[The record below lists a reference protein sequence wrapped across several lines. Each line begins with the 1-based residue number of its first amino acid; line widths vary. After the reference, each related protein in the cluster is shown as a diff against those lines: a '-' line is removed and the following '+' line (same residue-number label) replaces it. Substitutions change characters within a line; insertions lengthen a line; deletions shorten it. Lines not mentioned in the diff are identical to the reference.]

1 MKLLFELRP
10 AFDGHA
16 GIPQEARL
24 LFRGLAGMEGI
35 EVLGLLQS
43 ASLPIEPGL
52 PLGRDGAPRPAAA
65 GSAIDRLSKVVV
77 SLQPQGVNGLENA
90 RRRLRRYAGP
100 LAAAARSL
108 VGMDTALTGFDAR
121 QFQDFIWRAL
131 FAKTLPLDDFEAVTG
146 RGFRILGTPYS
157 VSANLGA
164 LTGGLG
170 HAVFP
175 RIDTRGIDLM
185 LAETPYPGR
194 VSPGTQLVV
203 RYHDAV
209 PLLMPHTIKNRARHR
224 AIHWHA
230 LRRNARDGAWFACVS
245 EATRADLLSVL
256 PELEPRSVTI
266 PNMVLE
272 RPEAEIGPAT
282 RVPEIVWSRKNRH
295 APHAGGAALQPA
307 DLAEGTLQYLLMVS
321 TIEPRKNQA
330 TLLDAWELLRGG
342 AHPNLHLVFVGGLGW
357 QHEEILSRFEPWLGR
372 GGLHLLADVP
382 AADLRTLYRHARAT
396 VCPSLAEG
404 FDYSGVEAM
413 QCGGVVVAS
422 DIRVHRDVF
431 AEAAEYFNPYSAAG
445 LAAAIGRVIGPQAAA
460 HQPLQATPGL
470 GGRRAELSALGRD
483 VAARY
488 RPEAVL
494 PQWQAFLSRFK
505 APARAA

>member
-1 MKLLFELRP
+1 MKLLLELRP

-16 GIPQEARL
+16 GIPQETRL
-24 LFRGLAGMEGI
+24 LFRGLAGMPDT

-52 PLGRDGAPRPAAA
+52 PLKNGNPVPGLPAAEQVE
-65 GSAIDRLSKVVV
+65 RLSRVVV
-77 SLQPQGVNGLENA
+77 SLQPQGMNGLENT

-100 LAAAARSL
+100 LAAAAGSL
-108 VGMDTALTGFDAR
+108 VGLRVGLSAFDATH
-121 QFQDFIWRAL
+121 FKDYVWRAL
-131 FAKTLPLDDFEAVTG
+131 FAKTLPLEDFDAVTT
-146 RGFRILGTPYS
+146 RGYRILGTPYS
-157 VSANLGA
+157 VSATLGA
-164 LTGGLG
+164 MTGGLG

-185 LAETPYPGR
+185 IAETPYPGR

-224 AIHWHA
+224 AIHAHA

-245 EATRADLLSVL
+245 EATRQDLLSVL
-256 PELEPRSVTI
+256 PELAPRAVTI

-272 RPEAEIGPAT
+272 RPEAEIGPAE
-282 RVPEIVWSRKNRH
+282 RVPEIVWSRKNRK
-295 APHAGGAALQPA
+295 APHAGGAPLQPA
-307 DLAEGTLQYLLMVS
+307 DLAQGRLDYLLMVS

-330 TLLDAWELLRGG
+330 ALLDAWEMLRSG
-342 AHPNLHLVFVGGLGW
+342 AHPRLHLVLVGGMGW
-357 QHEEILSRFEPWLGR
+357 QHEEIIGRFEPWLAR

-382 AADLRTLYRHARAT
+382 AADLRTLYRHARAC

-413 QCGGVVVAS
+413 QAGGAVVAS
-422 DIRVHRDVF
+422 DIPVHREVF
-431 AEAAEYFNPYSAAG
+431 ADAAEGFNPYSAAE
-445 LAAAIGRVIGPQAAA
+445 LAAALERVMAPSQAAHRA
-460 HQPLQATPGL
+460 GLVARGQA
-470 GGRRAELSALGRD
+470 

-494 PQWQAFLSRFK
+494 PQWQAFLARFRK
-505 APARAA
+505 PPAG

>member
-24 LFRGLAGMEGI
+24 LFRGLAGMDGI

-52 PLGRDGAPRPAAA
+52 PLGGDGKLRPAPADEQVA
-65 GSAIDRLSKVVV
+65 RLSKVVV
-77 SLQPQGVNGLENA
+77 SLQPQGVNGLENT
-90 RRRLRRYAGP
+90 RRRWRRYAGP
-100 LAAAARSL
+100 LAAAAKSVL
-108 VGMDTALTGFDAR
+108 GMKVGLTGFDATH
-121 QFQDFIWRAL
+121 FKDFVWRSM
-131 FAKTLPLDDFEAVTG
+131 FAKTLPLADFDAVTG
-146 RGFRILGTPYS
+146 CGFRILGTPYS

-164 LTGGLG
+164 LAGSLG

-175 RIDTRGIDLM
+175 RLDTRGIGLM
-185 LAETPYPGR
+185 IAETPYPGR

-256 PELEPRSVTI
+256 PELAPRAVTI

-295 APHAGGAALQPA
+295 APHAGGAPLQAA
-307 DLAEGTLQYLLMVS
+307 DLAEGTLEYLLMVS

-330 TLLDAWELLRGG
+330 ALLDAWELLRGG

-413 QCGGVVVAS
+413 QCGGAVVAS
-422 DIRVHRDVF
+422 DIPVHREVF
-431 AEAAEYFNPYSAAG
+431 ADAAAYFNPYSAAE
-445 LAAAIGRVIGPQAAA
+445 LAAAVAHLIAPGQAAQRA
-460 HQPLQATPGL
+460 ALAAR
-470 GGRRAELSALGRD
+470 GRE

-494 PQWQAFLSRFK
+494 PQWQAFLDRFRV
-505 APARAA
+505 PARAG